1 MSSGQLSRRAFLGA
15 FALGTSAALLS
26 ACGAPATPAVAPTAP
41 PAKPAATSV
50 SVAGTA
56 PAASGQPKSGGT
68 LTAGKLGDGANLDG
82 HHWSPN
88 AGLHVWLGYDTLARY
103 DGNYQPEPQ
112 VAERWGVSRELK
124 AS

>member
-68 LTAGKLGDGANLDG
+68 LTAGKDAD
-82 HHWSPN
+82 
-88 AGLHVWLGYDTLARY
+88 LAVLAPDPFHLEAAALLEASVQLTMVGGRIVY
-103 DGNYQPEPQ
+103 DG
-112 VAERWGVSRELK
+112 L
-124 AS
+124 